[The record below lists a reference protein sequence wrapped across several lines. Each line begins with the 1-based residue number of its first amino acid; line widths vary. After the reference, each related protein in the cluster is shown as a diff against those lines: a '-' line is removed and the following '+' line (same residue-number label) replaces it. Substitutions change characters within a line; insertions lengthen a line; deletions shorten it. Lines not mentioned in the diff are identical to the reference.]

1 MPGRRRNLEIKA
13 IDPDPQATLR
23 AALELGADDE
33 GWLHQRDTY
42 FHAVQGRLK
51 LREAPPE
58 PAELIAYARAELAGP
73 KVSLYRVVQVA
84 DHDALIE
91 ALSESL
97 GVKVVVEK
105 ARRLLRWRNVR
116 IHLDRVEGL
125 GDFVELEAVA
135 ASPGGLE
142 VERDR
147 VEELRTTLGIA
158 DEHLVA
164 HGYADLLAQRGPGRS
179 ARLVRPGRER
189 RGARTK

>member
-1 MPGRRRNLEIKA
+1 MPGKRRNLEIKA
-13 IDPDPQATLR
+13 HDRDASATLA
-23 AALELGADDE
+23 AALQLGAEDQ

-73 KVSLYRVVQVA
+73 KVSLYRIVSVA
-84 DHDALIE
+84 DHVALIA
-91 ALSESL
+91 ALTDSL
-97 GVKVVVEK
+97 GVRVVVEK
-105 ARRLLRWRNVR
+105 ARRLLLWRNVR

-147 VEELRTTLGIA
+147 VEELRETLGIA
-158 DEHLVA
+158 DEDLVA
-164 HGYADLLAQRGPGRS
+164 HGYADLLTRRRWTAVHRPDAPGRS
-179 ARLVRPGRER
+179 
-189 RGARTK
+189 GA

>member
-1 MPGRRRNLEIKA
+1 MPRKERNLEIKA
-13 IDPDPQATLR
+13 VDADPEATFA
-23 AALELGADDE
+23 AALEVGARDQ
-33 GWLHQRDTY
+33 GTLRQRDTY

-58 PAELIAYARAELAGP
+58 PAELISYARAELAGP
-73 KVSLYRVVQVA
+73 KVSLYRIVPVA
-84 DHDALIE
+84 DHHALIE

-97 GVKVVVEK
+97 GIKVVVEK

-125 GDFVELEAVA
+125 GDFVEIEAVA

-147 VEELRTTLGIA
+147 VEQLCATLGIA
-158 DEHLVA
+158 DERLIA
-164 HGYADLLAQRGPGRS
+164 AGYADLL
-179 ARLVRPGRER
+179 VR
-189 RGARTK
+189 RGRAA

>member
-13 IDPDPQATLR
+13 VDRDPQATLR
-23 AALELGADDE
+23 AALDFGAADE
-33 GWLHQRDTY
+33 GCTSATRTSTPS
-42 FHAVQGRLK
+42 QGRLK

-58 PAELIAYARAELAGP
+58 PAELISYARAELAGP
-73 KVSLYRVVQVA
+73 KVSLYRVVPVA
-84 DHDALIE
+84 DHNALIE

-116 IHLDRVEGL
+116 IHLDRVEGP

-147 VEELRTTLGIA
+147 VEELRATLGIA
-158 DEHLVA
+158 DENLVA
-164 HGYADLLAQRGPGRS
+164 HGYADLLA
-179 ARLVRPGRER
+179 R
-189 RGARTK
+189 RGSSALPRLA

>member
-1 MPGRRRNLEIKA
+1 VPGRARNLEIKA
-13 IDPDPQATLR
+13 VDPDPLATLQ
-23 AALELGADDE
+23 AALSLGADDQ

-58 PAELIAYARAELAGP
+58 PAELISYARAELAGP

-84 DHDALIE
+84 DHAALIE

-116 IHLDRVEGL
+116 IHLDRVAGL
-125 GDFVELEAVA
+125 GDFVELEAIA
-135 ASPGGLE
+135 TTPGGLE
-142 VERDR
+142 IERDK
-147 VEELRTTLGIA
+147 VEQLCAALGIA
-158 DEHLVA
+158 DDRLIA
-164 HGYADLLAQRGPGRS
+164 RGYADLMR
-179 ARLVRPGRER
+179 
-189 RGARTK
+189 

>member
-13 IDPDPQATLR
+13 VDPDPQATLR
-23 AALELGADDE
+23 AALELGADDA

-84 DHDALIE
+84 DHHALVE

-105 ARRLLRWRNVR
+105 ARRLLRWHNVR

-147 VEELRTTLGIA
+147 VEKLRATLGIA

-164 HGYADLLAQRGPGRS
+164 HGYADLLT
-179 ARLVRPGRER
+179 RPISMPRC
-189 RGARTK
+189 

>member
-1 MPGRRRNLEIKA
+1 MPGRQRNLEIKA
-13 IDPDPQATLR
+13 IDPDPPATLR
-23 AALELGADDE
+23 AALELGAEDE

-84 DHDALIE
+84 DHHALIDALTD
-91 ALSESL
+91 SL
-97 GVKVVVEK
+97 GVRVVVEK
-105 ARRLLRWRNVR
+105 ARRLLLWRNVR

-135 ASPGGLE
+135 TQPGGLE

-147 VEELRTTLGIA
+147 VEQLRATLGIA
-158 DEHLVA
+158 DAHLVA
-164 HGYADLLAQRGPGRS
+164 HGYADLLA
-179 ARLVRPGRER
+179 R
-189 RGARTK
+189 RGVKGLRRLA

>member
-13 IDPDPQATLR
+13 IDPDPHATLR
-23 AALELGADDE
+23 AALELGAEDA

-58 PAELIAYARAELAGP
+58 PAEL
-73 KVSLYRVVQVA
+73 
-84 DHDALIE
+84 
-91 ALSESL
+91 
-97 GVKVVVEK
+97 
-105 ARRLLRWRNVR
+105 
-116 IHLDRVEGL
+116 
-125 GDFVELEAVA
+125 EAVA

-147 VEELRTTLGIA
+147 VEELRAALGIA

-164 HGYADLLAQRGPGRS
+164 HGYADLLTRRS
-179 ARLVRPGRER
+179 AAGFV
-189 RGARTK
+189 

>member
-13 IDPDPQATLR
+13 VDPDPQATLR
-23 AALELGADDE
+23 AALELGAEDA

-73 KVSLYRVVQVA
+73 KVSLYRVVPVA
-84 DHDALIE
+84 DHHALIE

-147 VEELRTTLGIA
+147 VEELRAALGIT
-158 DEHLVA
+158 DELLVA
-164 HGYADLLAQRGPGRS
+164 HGYADLF
-179 ARLVRPGRER
+179 ARR
-189 RGARTK
+189 RTMAT

>member
-13 IDPDPQATLR
+13 VDHDPQATLC
-23 AALELGADDE
+23 AALGFGAGDE
-33 GWLHQRDTY
+33 GWLHRRDTY

-58 PAELIAYARAELAGP
+58 PAELMGYPRAELAGP

-84 DHDALIE
+84 DHNALIE

-116 IHLDRVEGL
+116 IHLDHVEGL

-147 VEELRTTLGIA
+147 VEQLRATLGIA

-164 HGYADLLAQRGPGRS
+164 HGYADLL
-179 ARLVRPGRER
+179 VR
-189 RGARTK
+189 RGTPARPRLA

>member
-84 DHDALIE
+84 DHAALIE

-147 VEELRTTLGIA
+147 VEELRATLGIA

-164 HGYADLLAQRGPGRS
+164 HGYADLLAR
-179 ARLVRPGRER
+179 R
-189 RGARTK
+189 RGRGILA

>member
-13 IDPDPQATLR
+13 IDPDPPETLR
-23 AALELGADDE
+23 AALALGAGDE

-84 DHDALIE
+84 DHAALTDALRD
-91 ALSESL
+91 SL

-105 ARRLLRWRNVR
+105 TRRVLRWRNVR

-147 VEELRTTLGIA
+147 VEELRATLGIA

-164 HGYADLLAQRGPGRS
+164 HGYADLLT
-179 ARLVRPGRER
+179 RPILLPR
-189 RGARTK
+189 